1 MSIWEKLGFGG
12 YKGFSHESDQL
23 LRSAVEL
30 AGNLGCEKADTGHLL
45 LAILQQDHGAA
56 ARFLEGKQIR
66 EPEVRRQLAESRRA
80 PALHLDRYALAPD
93 LKRTMDYAII
103 GAQNAHLNRAEPE
116 HLLCAMLEDDGCT
129 AGILLASKLYK
140 KYIEK
145 YNIKDVVVGSIF
157 TNYISEE
164 TVHFSNKNEL
174 FYTKNSDEDMIISEL
189 SKITNVYKRS
199 SEVMYKYNVSNHI
212 EKVKN
217 EVAKLLEG
225 DNSGHGL

>member
-1 MSIWEKLGFGG
+1 MKPVL
-12 YKGFSHESDQL
+12 KGITIND
-23 LRSAVEL
+23 
-30 AGNLGCEKADTGHLL
+30 
-45 LAILQQDHGAA
+45 
-56 ARFLEGKQIR
+56 LE
-66 EPEVRRQLAESRRA
+66 
-80 PALHLDRYALAPD
+80 
-93 LKRTMDYAII
+93 
-103 GAQNAHLNRAEPE
+103 
-116 HLLCAMLEDDGCT
+116 
-129 AGILLASKLYK
+129 LYK

-157 TNYISEE
+157 TNYISKE